1 MKMGKEK
8 KMSKSRVVVVTGH
21 SSGIGSKIAE
31 FFRVNGDV
39 VYGLSRHKGENEK
52 INFIEC
58 DVTDPLQVKEAI
70 EEIDKREGRID
81 ILINNAGMGISGS
94 VENTTLDD
102 IKKIFAVNFY
112 GAVNVTQCVLP
123 IMRRQNGGKILCT
136 SSLASF
142 FPIPFQSFY
151 SATKASLDIWAKALR
166 LEVKPFN
173 IQICNCLLGD
183 TKSGFTSAR
192 KKSVYDE
199 GSVYEDTVKRSVEKM
214 EKDEQNGK
222 DPMTVAKTMYKL
234 SKKKKMPA
242 TKIVG
247 GLNRF
252 LGFLNKILP
261 QRFMLFVVGKMYT

>member
-1 MKMGKEK
+1 MEMIFMKKT
-8 KMSKSRVVVVTGH
+8 SRVVVVTGH
-21 SSGIGSKIAE
+21 SSGIGSAVAE
-31 FFRVNGDV
+31 YFRKNGDI
-39 VYGLSRHKGENEK
+39 VYGLSRHKGDNEK

-58 DVTDPLQVKEAI
+58 DITDPLQVKNAI
-70 EEIDKREGRID
+70 EQIDKIEGRID
-81 ILINNAGMGISGS
+81 ILVNNAGMGISGS

-102 IKKIFAVNFY
+102 VKKIFAVNFY
-112 GAVNVTQCVLP
+112 GAVNVAQSVLP
-123 IMRRQNGGKILCT
+123 IMRREKGGKILCT

-166 LEVKPFN
+166 LETKPFN

-192 KKSVYDE
+192 KKSMYD
-199 GSVYEDTVKRSVEKM
+199 GGTVYEETVKRSVEKM
-214 EKDEQNGK
+214 EHDEQNGK

-234 SKKKKMPA
+234 SNKKRLPA
-242 TKIVG
+242 TVIVG
-247 GLNRF
+247 GLNKL

-261 QRFMLFVVGKMYT
+261 QKVMLFVVGKMYT